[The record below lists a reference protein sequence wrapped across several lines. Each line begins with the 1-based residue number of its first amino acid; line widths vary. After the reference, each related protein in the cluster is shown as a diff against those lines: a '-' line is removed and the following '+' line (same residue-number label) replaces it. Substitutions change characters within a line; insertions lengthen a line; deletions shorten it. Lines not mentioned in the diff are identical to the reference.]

1 MELYLAILAGVG
13 DLTLHFGAGFILSA
27 LILLIFGRPVA
38 ARRQDWVVLTAVG
51 ASILLGV
58 AKEAGD
64 YYLGWGTP
72 EIADLTLTWSGGVA
86 ALVVIALIDEMVFLY
101 KNRR

>member
-13 DLTLHFGAGFILSA
+13 DLTLHFGAGFILSV
-27 LILLIFGRPVA
+27 LILLIFGKPVA

-72 EIADLTLTWSGGVA
+72 EIADLTLTWAGGTG
-86 ALVVIALIDEMVFLY
+86 ALMVIAFIDEMVFLY

>member
-38 ARRQDWVVLTAVG
+38 ARRQDWVVIVAVG

-64 YYLGWGTP
+64 YFLGWGTP
-72 EIADLTLTWSGGVA
+72 EIADLTLTWSGGVV
-86 ALVVIALIDEMVFLY
+86 ALAVIAFIDEMVFLY